1 MTHRQAARGARHVAI
16 SLVVLWLTLGA
27 VAGRGSS
34 SPWPP
39 PVPSPEA
46 RRIVSLVP
54 AATEMLFA
62 IGAGP
67 RVIGVSSY
75 DHYPPEVESRTRVGA
90 LLDPDLERI
99 LALRPDLVVVYG
111 SQDDLR
117 RKLQRASV
125 GVFDYRHG
133 GLAHVM
139 ATMRALG
146 TRVGLAADADRVA
159 AGLDRALADV
169 GRRVAGRPRPRVL
182 IVIDREPG
190 SLRQVLASGGVGFLH
205 DLVTLAGGDN
215 VFADVARES
224 VHASSEAILTRAPD
238 VILELRPG
246 ASGAGGIP
254 SIGAGAG
261 ADTTAWRV
269 LGAVPAV
276 RAGRVVA
283 LVGDE
288 FLVAGPRVAQAAEGI
303 GRALHPGRL

>member
-1 MTHRQAARGARHVAI
+1 
-16 SLVVLWLTLGA
+16 
-27 VAGRGSS
+27 
-34 SPWPP
+34 
-39 PVPSPEA
+39 
-46 RRIVSLVP
+46 
-54 AATEMLFA
+54 MLFA
-62 IGAGP
+62 IGAGS

-75 DHYPPEVESRTRVGA
+75 DHYPPEVALRQKVGA

-133 GLAHVM
+133 GLAHVGE
-139 ATMRALG
+139 TMRALG
-146 TRVGLAADADRVA
+146 ARVGLTADADRAA
-159 AGLDRALADV
+159 AGLERALADI
-169 GRRVAGRPRPRVL
+169 GRRVAGQPRPRVL

-190 SLRQVLASGGVGFLH
+190 SLRQVLASGGLGFLH

-215 VFADVARES
+215 MFADVARES
-224 VHASSEAILTRAPD
+224 VHASSEAILARAPD

-246 ASGAGGIP
+246 ASGATGIP

-276 RAGRVVA
+276 RTGRVVA

-288 FLVAGPRVAQAAEGI
+288 FLVAGPRVAQAAQGI
-303 GRALHPGRL
+303 ARVLHPGRV